1 MWLYIIALQNRT
13 RHCTQSTSIDLP
25 GNTLTQE
32 SLWCKSVIVVSQ
44 CFSAVQNCVKYFCLP
59 PLKFSSPPSCPPS
72 FTGLVPPLDSGNM
85 FHSWAIISIGLW
97 VHYSGYSL
105 DSVGENCTG
114 MLNLFESL
122 CRLYFKL

>member
-25 GNTLTQE
+25 GNTLTEE

-72 FTGLVPPLDSGNM
+72 FTGLVPPLLVLPFG
-85 FHSWAIISIGLW
+85 ISSASEIWQRVMITEFG
-97 VHYSGYSL
+97 SL
-105 DSVGENCTG
+105 EGVEVVVDDILVCGEKHGPT
-114 MLNLFESL
+114 
-122 CRLYFKL
+122 